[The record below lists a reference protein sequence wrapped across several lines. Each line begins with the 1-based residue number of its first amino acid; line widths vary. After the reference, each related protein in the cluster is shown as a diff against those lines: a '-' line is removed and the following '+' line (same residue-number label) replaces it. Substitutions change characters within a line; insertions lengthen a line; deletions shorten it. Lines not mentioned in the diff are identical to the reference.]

1 MASWTGAAPTEAAEL
16 FQASYARLWN
26 MRQSEVTSA
35 LDRAAYFHIKTAGV
49 FQNDDRTMAIV
60 HMAAHLLETSPA
72 DGLNQRA
79 GGPLQARSTERGSQS
94 YATVPVGTYFG
105 VGSHLLQG
113 TEGGRSLLAM
123 IVSNST
129 VSAYVG

>member
-16 FQASYARLWN
+16 FQASYARLWS

-35 LDRAAYFHIKTAGV
+35 LDRAAYFHVKTSSVFAG
-49 FQNDDRTMAIV
+49 DDRTLAIV

-105 VGSHLLQG
+105 VASHLLQETG
-113 TEGGRSLLAM
+113 GGRGLLAM
-123 IVSNST
+123 IQSSST
-129 VSAYVG
+129 ISAYVG